1 MNRRA
6 SQQLDSFLDYL
17 TFQRRFSANTVDA
30 YRLDLQDL
38 ALFCEQQGLQ
48 HWKDIEAPAARQ
60 FLASL
65 SRRGLSPATI
75 RRHLAA
81 ARSLFRYLRR
91 QQLLNGDPFKGLPTP
106 KPGKR
111 LPKTLSVDQTYRL
124 LDRDTDDPLAVRD
137 QAMFELLY
145 SSGLRLSELSALN
158 VVDFDSGEGMLRVSG
173 KGAKVRVLPVGRVA
187 GEAIGR
193 WLSLRRDMA
202 AAGEVALF
210 VGRNGGRLGNRAI
223 QQRLTRLAALQGLDV
238 NVHPHMLRHSFASHM
253 LESSGDLRAVQEL
266 LGHADIST
274 TQIYTHLDFQHLA
287 KVYDAAHPRA
297 KKKIRHNGGAD

>member
-6 SQQLDSFLDYL
+6 SQQLESFLNYL
-17 TFQRRFSANTVDA
+17 TYQRRFSVNTVNA

-38 ALFCEQQGLQ
+38 ALFCEQQALQ
-48 HWKDIEAPAARQ
+48 NWQDIEAPQARR
-60 FLASL
+60 FLASMN
-65 SRRGLSPATI
+65 RRGLSPATI

-81 ARSLFRYLRR
+81 ARSLFRFLARE
-91 QQLLNGDPFKGLPTP
+91 QVLSGNPFKGLPTP

-111 LPKTLSVDQTYRL
+111 LPKTLSVDQAYRL
-124 LDRDTDDPLAVRD
+124 LDQDTDNPLAARD

-158 VVDFDSGEGMLRVSG
+158 VIDFDRGEMMLRVSG
-173 KGAKVRVLPVGRVA
+173 KGAKVRVLPVGRFAV
-187 GEAIGR
+187 EAIQR
-193 WLSLRRDMA
+193 WLKHRQQMA
-202 AAGEVALF
+202 DPDETALF
-210 VGRNGGRLGNRAI
+210 VGRNGSRLGNRAI
-223 QQRLTRLAALQGLDV
+223 QQRLSRLGTLQGLEVD
-238 NVHPHMLRHSFASHM
+238 VHPHMLRHSFASHM

-297 KKKIRHNGGAD
+297 KKKTRHNGGAD

>member
-6 SQQLDSFLDYL
+6 SQQIDSFLSYL
-17 TFQRRFSANTVDA
+17 TFQRRFSTHTVNA
-30 YRLDLQDL
+30 YRRDLQDL
-38 ALFCEQQGLQ
+38 TRFCEQQGLEA
-48 HWKDIEAPAARQ
+48 WKDIDAAQARQ
-60 FLASL
+60 FLASM

-81 ARSLFRYLRR
+81 ARSLFRYLGRE
-91 QQLLNGDPFKGLPTP
+91 QLVIASPFKGLPTP

-111 LPKTLSVDQTYRL
+111 LPKALSVDETFRL
-124 LDRDTDDPLAVRD
+124 LDGHDEDPLAVRD

-145 SSGLRLSELSALN
+145 SSGLRLSELSTLN
-158 VVDFDSGEGMLRVSG
+158 VIDLDRGEMMLRVSG
-173 KGAKVRVLPVGRVA
+173 KGAKVRVLPVGRAAV
-187 GEAIGR
+187 EAIGR
-193 WLSLRRDMA
+193 WLAHRQDIASA
-202 AAGEVALF
+202 EETALF
-210 VGRNGGRLGNRAI
+210 VGRNGRRLGNRAI
-223 QQRLTRLAALQGLDV
+223 QQRLNRMAAQQGLEVD
-238 NVHPHMLRHSFASHM
+238 VHPHMLRHSFASHM

-297 KKKIRHNGGAD
+297 KKKTQHNGGAD

>member
-6 SQQLDSFLDYL
+6 GQQLESFLNYL
-17 TFQRRFSANTVDA
+17 TFQRRFSAHTVSA
-30 YRLDLQDL
+30 YRRDLQDL
-38 ALFCEQQGLQ
+38 LQFCEQQGLE
-48 HWKDIEAPAARQ
+48 HWKDIQAAQARH
-60 FLASL
+60 FLASMG
-65 SRRGLSPATI
+65 RRDLSPATI

-81 ARSLFRYLRR
+81 ARSLFRYLARE
-91 QQLLNGDPFKGLPTP
+91 QVLAVNPFKGLPTP

-111 LPKTLSVDQTYRL
+111 LPRTLSVDQTYRL
-124 LDRDTDDPLAVRD
+124 LDQHGDDPLAIRD

-158 VVDFDSGEGMLRVSG
+158 VIDLDRGEMMLRVSG
-173 KGAKVRVLPVGRVA
+173 KGAKVRILPVGRMAGDAVDQWLKHRGGIAGA
-187 GEAIGR
+187 GET
-193 WLSLRRDMA
+193 
-202 AAGEVALF
+202 ALF

-223 QQRLTRLAALQGLDV
+223 QQRLSRLAAQQGLETA
-238 NVHPHMLRHSFASHM
+238 VHPHMLRHSFASHM

-297 KKKIRHNGGAD
+297 RKKTRHDDGAD